1 MGDGGGSQKNSSAPN
16 MLFTVLSLTDARK
29 LHFVGTGTV
38 IVKEVVLCYCHGFKR
53 FLGHERGGIRR
64 IRLLTGRPDALIHFF
79 ILLPSEHP
87 YLLEFTAVSEPRRA
101 LGALSC
107 SSAPRGL
114 SQQAGAASQPA
125 ASAGTRG
132 RQPAAM
138 GLPLFPLEVVSG
150 FLPFSSWGGGQRLS
164 PAVAFV
170 FFFLSSSSQ
179 LTPFLS
185 SLPFSMNL
193 HGVAGGSVCRRVNP
207 SSCPCLPA
215 LVLLSS

>member
-1 MGDGGGSQKNSSAPN
+1 MGDGGRSQKNSSAPN

-87 YLLEFTAVSEPRRA
+87 CLLEFTAVSEPRRA

-107 SSAPRGL
+107 SSAPRGFPSRL
-114 SQQAGAASQPA
+114 
-125 ASAGTRG
+125 
-132 RQPAAM
+132 
-138 GLPLFPLEVVSG
+138 GLPPSLPPLLEPRGGSQLQWDCLFFLLKWFQVSSLSPL
-150 FLPFSSWGGGQRLS
+150 GGG
-164 PAVAFV
+164 
-170 FFFLSSSSQ
+170 
-179 LTPFLS
+179 
-185 SLPFSMNL
+185 
-193 HGVAGGSVCRRVNP
+193 AGGSHQLSPLCF
-207 SSCPCLPA
+207 SFSPA
-215 LVLLSS
+215 QVS

>member
-87 YLLEFTAVSEPRRA
+87 YLLEFTAVSEPKRA

-107 SSAPRGL
+107 SSAPKGAFP
-114 SQQAGAASQPA
+114 AG
-125 ASAGTRG
+125 
-132 RQPAAM
+132 
-138 GLPLFPLEVVSG
+138 
-150 FLPFSSWGGGQRLS
+150 WG
-164 PAVAFV
+164 
-170 FFFLSSSSQ
+170 
-179 LTPFLS
+179 
-185 SLPFSMNL
+185 
-193 HGVAGGSVCRRVNP
+193 
-207 SSCPCLPA
+207 CLPA
-215 LVLLSS
+215 CRLCWNPGEAASCNGIASFSS